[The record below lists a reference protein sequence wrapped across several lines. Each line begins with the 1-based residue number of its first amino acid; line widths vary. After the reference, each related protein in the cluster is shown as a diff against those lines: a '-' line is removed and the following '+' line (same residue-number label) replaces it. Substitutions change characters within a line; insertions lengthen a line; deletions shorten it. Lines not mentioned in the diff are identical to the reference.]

1 MKSSS
6 PAIMEEITEKLI
18 QICAQQSNLRIL
30 VQILYQNARDGMEN
44 TTNVHVN
51 DNPSMSSYHAQIL
64 TFIIQFESKVPS
76 HQLVNIDL
84 VSQLIKF
91 INNSIFGKAA
101 DQTPIMLSFKMGQLT
116 NLTNIII
123 TLLRY
128 KGDDTRARIFLHD
141 VMFFKTPRS
150 HVLIS
155 SFIDAWPAI
164 ITYCRTKNT
173 LDPLLETIVWLIY
186 NTGEKKN
193 LTEAKVHEARNKLRE
208 RCSFP
213 NPKSSQ
219 VAMYKNLITQAEARF
234 ANEDVKIE
242 TMKALVLLA
251 KHLSWDW
258 CHNHIIKT
266 LIEKFQHWK
275 QKCLESEDKGDIKS
289 KPQKLLTW
297 VVDCI
302 GNVSRVYPAEGRE
315 RLREI
320 FEPIKNIL
328 TENKEANLLTA
339 DLEESCLRALIWTG
353 HHLQVQVAEFLI
365 SWKPKHPQ
373 SPEAIELVK
382 NFVGTRG
389 EKYCQTTIKVW
400 KKKNIYETLNAQVT
414 H

>member
-1 MKSSS
+1 MG
-6 PAIMEEITEKLI
+6 EEITGKLI
-18 QICAQQSNLRIL
+18 QICAQESNLRIL
-30 VQILYQNARDGMEN
+30 VQILYQKARDGIEN
-44 TTNVHVN
+44 TSNVRVN

-64 TFIIQFESKVPS
+64 TFIIKFESKV
-76 HQLVNIDL
+76 QFDQVVDIDL

-101 DQTPIMLSFKMGQLT
+101 DNQPLMLSFKMGQLT
-116 NLTNIII
+116 NLTNIVI

-155 SFIDAWPAI
+155 AFIDAWPAI
-164 ITYCRTKNT
+164 ITYYRTSNT

-193 LTEAKVHEARNKLRE
+193 LTEAKVHEARKKLRG

-219 VAMYKNLITQAEARF
+219 GTMYKNLITRAEVSYE
-234 ANEDVKIE
+234 NEDVKME
-242 TMKALVLLA
+242 TVKALVLLA
-251 KHLSWDW
+251 KHLPLTW
-258 CHNHIIKT
+258 CHNNIIKT
-266 LIEKFQHWK
+266 LIEKFDFWLL
-275 QKCLESEDKGDIKS
+275 KCLESEDKGDVKS

-320 FEPIKNIL
+320 FEPIKKIL
-328 TENKEANLLTA
+328 TESKEANLLTA

-389 EKYCQTTIKVW
+389 EKYCQTTIKVL
-400 KKKNIYETLNAQVT
+400 KKKNIYKMLNAQVSQ
-414 H
+414 